1 MLKELF
7 LAIILGALLG
17 FGLTGGYLAINK
29 KNNPNKNI
37 TTIVTPTP
45 QSIENISTK
54 ETIPPKEEGFS
65 FIGIEDMDVVSKENL
80 TINGTTTSPNNTII
94 ATLGDQII
102 NSTSGEDAKFSLQI
116 KLTSGLNNIKITVID
131 SSSNQFEKDINI
143 TYSTATI

>member
-29 KNNPNKNI
+29 KNNSNKDI

-45 QSIENISTK
+45 QSIENTSTQ
-54 ETIPPKEEGFS
+54 EIIQTEEGFS
-65 FIGIEDMDVVSKENL
+65 FISVEDMDVVSKENIAIDGI
-80 TINGTTTSPNNTII
+80 TNSPNNIVI
-94 ATLGDQII
+94 ATLGDQVI
-102 NSTSGEDAKFSLQI
+102 NTTSKDDGKFSLQI

-131 SSSNQFEKDINI
+131 SSNNQFEKNINI